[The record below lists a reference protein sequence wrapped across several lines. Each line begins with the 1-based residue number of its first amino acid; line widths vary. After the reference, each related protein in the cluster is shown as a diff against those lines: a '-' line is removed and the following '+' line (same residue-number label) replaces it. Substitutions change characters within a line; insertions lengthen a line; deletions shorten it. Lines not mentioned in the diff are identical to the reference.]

1 MRRQAFMVNKGDIV
15 TRFSYNHDLLFR
27 VQDIQGS
34 SVIVYG
40 ENLRLEADAP
50 IDDLKVV
57 HSDELKRRKQQTKEQ
72 EEYSYRLFRQDY
84 QLMRQKRDYEA
95 SSGYQ
100 HEASYFQLPSRVL
113 HLDGDRLY
121 LKKCIDLYEQLGLQ
135 VHGVHMNEKEM
146 PHQIGEL
153 IDKISPEII
162 VITGHDSFS
171 KNKGEKGD
179 LRAYRHSRYFAE
191 TVREARRKVPHL
203 DQMVIFAGACQSHFE
218 SLIRAGANFASS
230 PSRINIHALDP
241 VYIVAKVG
249 YTSFMERVNVWD
261 VIRNTLTGEKGLGG
275 IETRGLM
282 RTGMPYQPE
291 EYHEQQ
297 YPSTEETRPKKS

>member
-1 MRRQAFMVNKGDIV
+1 MVNKGDIV
-15 TRFSYNHDLLFR
+15 TRSSYNHDLLFR
-27 VQDIQGS
+27 VQAIQGS
-34 SVIVYG
+34 RVILYG
-40 ENLRLEADAP
+40 EDIRLEADAP
-50 IDDLKVV
+50 IEDLKVV
-57 HSDELKRRKQQTKEQ
+57 QTEELKRRKQKAKEQ

-95 SSGYQ
+95 SSGYK
-100 HEASYFQLPSRVL
+100 HEAPYFQLPSRVL

-153 IDKISPEII
+153 IDKVSPDII

-171 KNKGEKGD
+171 KNKGDKGD
-179 LRAYRHSRYFAE
+179 LRAYRHSKYFAE

-241 VYIVAKVG
+241 VYIVAKIG
-249 YTSFMERVNVWD
+249 YTSFMEKVNVWD

-275 IETRGLM
+275 VETRGLM
-282 RTGMPYQPE
+282 RTGMPYQSE

-297 YPSTEETRPKKS
+297 HQDTEETRPKLL